1 MINIDEFQ
9 YEKRVILFLD
19 IIGWKEII
27 AHTDSVSDL
36 IAEIIGYLVNHHYI
50 YRTVSY
56 KEKVIKKAE
65 ITGSK
70 VNPLFLGVETAI
82 CSDNIIISTPLYHE
96 IRLINKSGDIFRDLL
111 GLGVLS
117 RGAITVGNLYH
128 RENIVFGPAMNEVV
142 ELEKQAIY
150 PRILCS
156 KSLVEWY
163 GKWKKGYED
172 KFFNNLVITDCL
184 GRKVVNPFIPL
195 GIQNNKK
202 QFGTVERKDGSI
214 IDTIESIKSVIRN
227 NINSKSSINDNKK
240 LEKWHYISSL
250 MQSNL

>member
-9 YEKRVILFLD
+9 YEERVILFLD

-27 AHTDSVSDL
+27 GQNNSVSDL
-36 IAEIIGYLVNHHYI
+36 MAEIIGYLVNHHYI
-50 YRTVSY
+50 YRTVPY

-70 VNPLFLGVETAI
+70 VNQLFLEVETAI
-82 CSDNIIISTPLYHE
+82 CSDNIIISTPIYHE
-96 IRLINKSGDIFRDLL
+96 GRLINKSGNIFRDLL
-111 GLGVLS
+111 ALGVLS

-128 RENIVFGPAMNEVV
+128 RENIVFGPAMNDVV

-156 KSLVEWY
+156 DSLIEWY
-163 GKWKKGYED
+163 GKWKKGYKD
-172 KFFNNLVITDCL
+172 KYLNNLVITDCL

-195 GIQNNKK
+195 VIQNNKK
-202 QFGTVERKDGSI
+202 LFGTVERKDGSI
-214 IDTIESIKSVIRN
+214 IDTIESIKSVIKK
-227 NINSKSSINDNKK
+227 NINSINDNKK
-240 LEKWHYISSL
+240 LEKWNYIRSL